1 MSTAQFTAWKKQ
13 REKKPPLAPTPEWL
27 AMSKEER
34 AAWLRK
40 HGKGYLSKEEQEEQ
54 LRLYHGK
61 IECVYSA
68 EADKAH
74 KAGDD
79 ATFWQ
84 WLSLIAVPAYSL
96 KSLKRWRGAN
106 FIRELDFDTSKAD
119 TAYGAG
125 WLEE

>member
-1 MSTAQFTAWKKQ
+1 MDTALQVTADMEHEQ
-13 REKKPPLAPTPEWL
+13 KPPLAPIPEWL

-34 AAWLRK
+34 AAWLWE

-106 FIRELDFDTSKAD
+106 FIRATGFDISRANEDYGPDWLDK
-119 TAYGAG
+119 
-125 WLEE
+125 

>member
-1 MSTAQFTAWKKQ
+1 
-13 REKKPPLAPTPEWL
+13 
-27 AMSKEER
+27 MSKEER
-34 AAWLRK
+34 AAWLWEN
-40 HGKGYLSKEEQEEQ
+40 GKGYLSKEEQEEQ
-54 LRLYHGK
+54 LWLYHGK